1 MNFSRNMNM
10 NTDLSETVSWWGEA
24 LVEVK
29 ERMVSS
35 AANLFDQ
42 IEGRC
47 RPEPNKYTDKVPPST
62 CYLYKIVSAS
72 LKRTDLSGNRSRSD
86 GQVQFTRWIGR
97 QDQGSQSMRFLFPLA
112 AKV

>member
-10 NTDLSETVSWWGEA
+10 NTDLCETVVWRGEA

-42 IEGRC
+42 IKGRC

-72 LKRTDLSGNRSRSD
+72 LRGNRSRSD

>member
-1 MNFSRNMNM
+1 M
-10 NTDLSETVSWWGEA
+10 NTDLSETVVWWGEA

-47 RPEPNKYTDKVPPST
+47 RPEPNKYTQIK
-62 CYLYKIVSAS
+62 C
-72 LKRTDLSGNRSRSD
+72 RH
-86 GQVQFTRWIGR
+86 
-97 QDQGSQSMRFLFPLA
+97 PLA
-112 AKV
+112 TFTK

>member
-1 MNFSRNMNM
+1 MNM
-10 NTDLSETVSWWGEA
+10 NTDLSETVAWWGEA

-62 CYLYKIVSAS
+62 CYLYLYRIVSAS
-72 LKRTDLSGNRSRSD
+72 LERTDLSGNRSRSD
-86 GQVQFTRWIGR
+86 GQVR
-97 QDQGSQSMRFLFPLA
+97 GSVRSGSGLSPE
-112 AKV
+112 